1 VAFGE
6 VMVMVVV
13 CRTGAT
19 PGGFEEE
26 PSDWAT
32 GLTEPHL
39 QFPGQ
44 THMPE
49 IRIQSS
55 HFFIPLLITCTY
67 VADGD
72 IVMRFAT
79 SASVS

>member
-1 VAFGE
+1 
-6 VMVMVVV
+6 
-13 CRTGAT
+13 
-19 PGGFEEE
+19 
-26 PSDWAT
+26 
-32 GLTEPHL
+32 
-39 QFPGQ
+39 
-44 THMPE
+44 MPE

-79 SASVS
+79 SANVS